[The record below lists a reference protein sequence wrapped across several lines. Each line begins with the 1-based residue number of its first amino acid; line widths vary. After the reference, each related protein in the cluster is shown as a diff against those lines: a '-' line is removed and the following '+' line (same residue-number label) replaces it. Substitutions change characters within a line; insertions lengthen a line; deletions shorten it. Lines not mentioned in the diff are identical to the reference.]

1 MCIMTAPVVR
11 WSANSEPAVFQSE
24 NGGGNDQ
31 CKKGSRLRAGP
42 VLSDVAE
49 SGERRE
55 MDELHAMPAHQKARP
70 ANQPL
75 QVKYHI
81 RRASDST
88 ARHAFGTTASPPAG
102 LLLDLTWHV

>member
-1 MCIMTAPVVR
+1 M
-11 WSANSEPAVFQSE
+11 FQSE
-24 NGGGNDQ
+24 KGSGNDQ

-42 VLSDVAE
+42 ILSDVAE
-49 SGERRE
+49 RQE
-55 MDELHAMPAHQKARP
+55 MDESHAMPAHQKARP

-75 QVKYHI
+75 QVKYYI

-88 ARHAFGTTASPPAG
+88 TRHAFWTTASPPAG